1 VIICINAI
9 PLFTCGSTKCQSKVW
24 SYTGGRGISLPWS
37 LNLGIGDKENMH
49 FVKDQLRKPG
59 GSEGVFF
66 SLMVHGH
73 VQCLLLSILSAPLF
87 SPPPLDC
94 DDRLWT
100 TKTNRLMIQ
109 FHYGNNLHSV
119 RYIGAHL
126 VVYWRLNQPTLVG
139 LFLCMVWK
147 SRCAANLA
155 LLALFGPN

>member
-1 VIICINAI
+1 MY
-9 PLFTCGSTKCQSKVW
+9 KCYSPFHLWLNKVPEQSVELHWRKRNQPAMKFEP
-24 SYTGGRGISLPWS
+24 GNRRQ
-37 LNLGIGDKENMH
+37 KENMH

-59 GSEGVFF
+59 GSEGAFF
-66 SLMVHGH
+66 SLMVHDH

-109 FHYGNNLHSV
+109 FHYGNNLRSV